1 MDISFARC
9 VALCGFTLVTGWL
22 VHWVYRWINP
32 FCNGVL
38 PPGSMGFPIIGE
50 TLAFL
55 KASPSLDIP
64 DYFKL
69 RMKRYGPVFK
79 TSLLGQPAVIST
91 DAEANRFILQQEGTM
106 FILGYPRALTKIFGE
121 KSIEAFHGTIHKF
134 IRRCAYM
141 LFGLQTLKETLLPE
155 MEAAVRERLAAW
167 AAMPSVDVRGGAPD
181 IMFELVTRKCLG
193 FDPTK
198 SRELR
203 SKFDMLFS
211 GLFSFPIYFPGTPF
225 YRCMQVYK
233 LLAKYSRKNIHKTL
247 RDTLAER
254 LSAPGKKHGDL
265 LDIIFEEM
273 QGEEPSISEDFAI
286 DMLSTLL
293 FASVFTLS
301 GTIAVAFKSL
311 HDNPDVV
318 QALQKE
324 NRAMLNGRKGG
335 CSGLTWEEYKSLTF
349 TNQVT
354 NEIIRIS
361 NAALVIFRKAL
372 TDAQVNGY
380 TIPAGWLVIVNPMA
394 VHLNG
399 ELFEDPLKFNPWRW
413 MDESKRSAMLK
424 NFMPFGAGI
433 RVCPAAEFVKLLVT
447 LTLHVLV
454 TEYRWEEMKPTNVF
468 RSGDVMFPQGYH
480 IRLQPQDDN

>member
-1 MDISFARC
+1 
-9 VALCGFTLVTGWL
+9 
-22 VHWVYRWINP
+22 
-32 FCNGVL
+32 
-38 PPGSMGFPIIGE
+38 MGLPIIGE

-141 LFGLQTLKETLLPE
+141 LFGLQTLKAMLLPE

-167 AAMPSVDVRGGAPD
+167 AAMPSVDVRGGAPN

-193 FDPTK
+193 FDWTK

-203 SKFDMLFS
+203 IKFDTLFS

-225 YRCMQVYK
+225 YRCM
-233 LLAKYSRKNIHKTL
+233 
-247 RDTLAER
+247 
-254 LSAPGKKHGDL
+254 
-265 LDIIFEEM
+265 
-273 QGEEPSISEDFAI
+273 
-286 DMLSTLL
+286 
-293 FASVFTLS
+293 
-301 GTIAVAFKSL
+301 
-311 HDNPDVV
+311 
-318 QALQKE
+318 QKE

-349 TNQVT
+349 TNQV
-354 NEIIRIS
+354 
-361 NAALVIFRKAL
+361 
-372 TDAQVNGY
+372 
-380 TIPAGWLVIVNPMA
+380 
-394 VHLNG
+394 
-399 ELFEDPLKFNPWRW
+399 
-413 MDESKRSAMLK
+413 
-424 NFMPFGAGI
+424 
-433 RVCPAAEFVKLLVT
+433 
-447 LTLHVLV
+447 
-454 TEYRWEEMKPTNVF
+454 
-468 RSGDVMFPQGYH
+468 
-480 IRLQPQDDN
+480 

>member
-1 MDISFARC
+1 MEMDISFAGC
-9 VALCGFTLVTGWL
+9 VALCGVTLVSAWL
-22 VHWVYRWINP
+22 VHWVYRWMNP

-106 FILGYPRALTKIFGE
+106 FRLGYPRALTKIFGE

-155 MEAAVRERLAAW
+155 MEASVRERLAAW

-181 IMFELVTRKCLG
+181 
-193 FDPTK
+193 
-198 SRELR
+198 
-203 SKFDMLFS
+203 
-211 GLFSFPIYFPGTPF
+211 
-225 YRCMQVYK
+225 
-233 LLAKYSRKNIHKTL
+233 ARKNIHKTL

-254 LSAPGKKHGDL
+254 LGAPAKKHGDL
-265 LDIIFEEM
+265 LDIIVEEL

-318 QALQKE
+318 QALHYGTEGVSITPLYNSSWMAGHSQPHGSSSE
-324 NRAMLNGRKGG
+324 R
-335 CSGLTWEEYKSLTF
+335 
-349 TNQVT
+349 
-354 NEIIRIS
+354 RI
-361 NAALVIFRKAL
+361 VR
-372 TDAQVNGY
+372 
-380 TIPAGWLVIVNPMA
+380 
-394 VHLNG
+394 
-399 ELFEDPLKFNPWRW
+399 
-413 MDESKRSAMLK
+413 RSTQ
-424 NFMPFGAGI
+424 I
-433 RVCPAAEFVKLLVT
+433 
-447 LTLHVLV
+447 
-454 TEYRWEEMKPTNVF
+454 
-468 RSGDVMFPQGYH
+468 
-480 IRLQPQDDN
+480 